1 VAAATVAPQESHVDA
16 LTHAINSLLQLLIQI
31 GDLIVAGLIAVELWL
46 RGQLAEFGLSP
57 AFQTLIML
65 AFAALLILASLR
77 LFGGLIRAGI
87 ILVLV
92 LMAIHIV
99 LPVLPH

>member
-1 VAAATVAPQESHVDA
+1 VDA
-16 LTHAINSLLQLLIQI
+16 FTHAINSLLQLLIRI
-31 GDLIVAGLIAVELWL
+31 GDLIMAGLLAVELWL
-46 RGQLAEFGLSP
+46 RGQLAELGLPP

-65 AFAALLILASLR
+65 AFAVLLILASLR
-77 LFGGLIRAGI
+77 LLGGLIRAAI